1 MSGTMGVWANEFAKL
16 AKFQRSSAVQK
27 QEVQEKGSE
36 KQEEVQE
43 KKRRVS
49 SSFSDVTVCL
59 LMDRFAPS

>member
-1 MSGTMGVWANEFAKL
+1 MGVWATEFAKL
-16 AKFQRSSAVQK
+16 AKFQRSGAVQK
-27 QEVQEKGSE
+27 QEQEKGTE

-43 KKRRVS
+43 KTRRLS